1 MCVCVSSIHCPS
13 VEKEYMKRRKMKNK
27 KSEKCYL
34 FVLAFFD
41 ENVESSLT
49 EVVGAI
55 SGFEKA
61 DARLK
66 HERTLD
72 SFEPGF
78 LDGMLRVFLEAT
90 VP

>member
-1 MCVCVSSIHCPS
+1 MCVSSIHCPS
-13 VEKEYMKRRKMKNK
+13 VEKEYMKSRKVRNK

-41 ENVESSLT
+41 ENVETSFT
-49 EVVGAI
+49 EVVGAR
-55 SGFEKA
+55 SGFEMA
-61 DARLK
+61 DARL
-66 HERTLD
+66 ERELTLD